1 MSLDVCC
8 LSIEHSAHPA
18 ATYELVRAFA
28 RRFLSRLSVA
38 LLSPNLGSDVFSS
51 EVDVVVMLAVPG
63 SLPSLS
69 CGGCRRFWPMSR
81 NLQDRVDLGPSL
93 AAFSAAFLAAFFF
106 DVKDADD
113 FGLMS

>member
-8 LSIEHSAHPA
+8 LSIEHSGPPGSD
-18 ATYELVRAFA
+18 LRACEGFCSEVCVQAQRCFA
-28 RRFLSRLSVA
+28 ESE
-38 LLSPNLGSDVFSS
+38 PGSDVFSS

-81 NLQDRVDLGPSL
+81 NLQDRVDLGPLL
-93 AAFSAAFLAAFFF
+93 AAFSVAFLAAFFSV
-106 DVKDADD
+106 VKDADD